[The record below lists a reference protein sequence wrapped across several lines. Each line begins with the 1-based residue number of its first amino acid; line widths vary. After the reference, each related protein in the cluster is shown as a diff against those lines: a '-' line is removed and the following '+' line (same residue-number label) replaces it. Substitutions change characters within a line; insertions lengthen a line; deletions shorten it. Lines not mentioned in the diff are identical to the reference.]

1 MILDRIVAYKK
12 EEVRRRKELY
22 PLARMLDRW
31 PALPPV
37 RPLDR
42 SLRRP
47 GEVALMAEIKRASPS
62 KGWIRKGLRPVELAR
77 TYMRAG
83 AAAISILTDNRFFR
97 GHRAFLPLV
106 RRESPLP
113 LLRKDFI
120 IDPYQ
125 IYEARYLGADAVLL
139 IAAVLDDGRLA
150 GFQQLAAELGL
161 SALVEVHT
169 AEELKRA
176 LDAGATVVGI
186 NNRDLRTFQTD
197 LSTTCRL
204 REKITDPRVLVVSE
218 SGIHTRRDMLA
229 LAACGVDAVLVGEA
243 LVRASDPGEKVK
255 ELLGTANGRPELV
268 PSVAPP
274 ENEHHDHGNTK
285 GH

>member
-1 MILDRIVAYKK
+1 MAHKK

-22 PLARMLDRW
+22 PLTRMLDRW

-47 GEVALMAEIKRASPS
+47 GEVTLMAEIKRASPS
-62 KGWIRKGLRPVELAR
+62 KGWIRQGLRPVELAR
-77 TYMRAG
+77 TYVRAG
-83 AAAISILTDNRFFR
+83 AAAISVLTDNRFFR

-125 IYEARYLGADAVLL
+125 IYEARYLGADAILL

-169 AEELKRA
+169 EEELKRA
-176 LDAGATVVGI
+176 LEAGAAVVGI

-197 LSTTCRL
+197 LSITLRL
-204 REKITDPRVLVVSE
+204 REKIIDPRVLVVSE

-229 LAACGVDAVLVGEA
+229 LAACGVDAALVGEA
-243 LVRASDPGEKVK
+243 LVRAADPGEKIK
-255 ELLGTANGRPELV
+255 ELLGRPTAGR
-268 PSVAPP
+268 
-274 ENEHHDHGNTK
+274 N
-285 GH
+285 